1 MGLPSTMKAIKIVET
16 GKAEIQD
23 SPLPKLRDGTLLVKN
38 SCVALNPTDWK
49 HIDWMPTPGA
59 TVGCDF
65 AGVVVEVGPNAGTRF
80 KKGDRIAGVVHGANT
95 LRHDSGCFGEYTVAN
110 PKGSFKIPDNVT
122 DEEAAGMGVATATIG
137 LCLYQKLALPMPGSI
152 PAEYPILIYGGS
164 SAMASVAIQYAK
176 LSGAK
181 VITTC
186 SARNFDFVKSLGA
199 DEIFDYNDPDVG
211 KKIREVTNDKL
222 YHVMDCIG
230 DGGAKICL
238 DSLSSSGGQIATINS
253 RAIYDRDDIRL
264 KKVIAYSANG
274 EPWRMAGNDFP
285 ATKEETDLANL
296 YFRLNEK
303 LMGEGK
309 VKAHPPK
316 TGQGLEG
323 VLQGLDEMRQG
334 KVSGVKLTYKI

>member
-1 MGLPSTMKAIKIVET
+1 MGLPSTMRAIKIVEK
-16 GKAEIQD
+16 GKAEVQD
-23 SPLPKLRDGTLLVKN
+23 APLPKLRDGTVLVKTTY
-38 SCVALNPTDWK
+38 VALNPTDWK

-65 AGVVVEVGPNAGTRF
+65 AGVVEEIGPNAGNRF
-80 KKGDRIAGVVHGANT
+80 KKGDRIAGVVHGSNQ
-95 LRHDSGCFGEYTVAN
+95 LRHDSGCFGEYVVAN
-110 PKGSFKIPDNVT
+110 AKGAFKIPNNVT
-122 DEEAAGMGVATATIG
+122 DEQAAGMGVATATVG

-152 PAEYPILIYGGS
+152 PAEFTIMIYGGS
-164 SAMASVAIQYAK
+164 SAMGSVAIQYAK

-199 DEIFDYNDPDVG
+199 DEIFDYSDPECG
-211 KKIREVTNDKL
+211 KKIRAATNNTL

-230 DGGAKICL
+230 EPKICE
-238 DSLSSSGGQIATINS
+238 DSISSLGGQIATINA
-253 RAIYDRDDIRL
+253 RAVYEREDVRVGR
-264 KKVIAYSANG
+264 VIAYSANG
-274 EPWRMAGNDFP
+274 EAYRMGDRDFP
-285 ATKEETDLANL
+285 ATIEETDLGAL

-316 TGQGLEG
+316 TGQGFEG